1 MTEAVK
7 LQSVG
12 GIQGDAL
19 NSYIER
25 VEKLE
30 EEKAN
35 IASDIR
41 DVMAEAKGNGYDPKV
56 MRQVLRLRKMDSA
69 DRAENEELVTLY
81 MQAIG
86 MI

>member
-12 GIQGDAL
+12 GVQGDAL

-56 MRQVLRLRKMDSA
+56 MRQVIRLRKMDSA
-69 DRAENEELVTLY
+69 DRAENDELVTLY